1 MMTLINIIFLI
12 YILRKDIT
20 NEINKEKFE
29 IVKNDATFIEPDDQ
43 SKKSEDSSIEM
54 TDFSNNENIKKDN
67 NNHIN
72 NISLVVKENIDQ

>member
-12 YILRKDIT
+12 YILSKDIT
-20 NEINKEKFE
+20 NEINKEKYE